1 MPSPAFDTHA
11 EIRKLQEAG
20 CAEEQAEAMVDLV
33 SRTPTDSRVLTRLD
47 GVDSRLDGI
56 DTRLDGIDTRLDGID
71 TRLDGI
77 DTRLDGIDTRLDG
90 IDTRLD
96 RFESSVDVR
105 FERLEGHV
113 DVCFERLDGRM
124 ENLQGRFDNLEDRV
138 KGMVTETMFVKEFAK
153 LYKHL
158 LIGGVGICA
167 VIVTAFAAALSTF
180 ITLSLS

>member
-1 MPSPAFDTHA
+1 MPSPAFDTPA

-33 SRTPTDSRVLTRLD
+33 SRTPTDPQVFKRFDRV
-47 GVDSRLDGI
+47 
-56 DTRLDGIDTRLDGID
+56 
-71 TRLDGI
+71 
-77 DTRLDGIDTRLDG
+77 
-90 IDTRLD
+90 DTRLD

-124 ENLQGRFDNLEDRV
+124 ENLEDRV

-167 VIVTAFAAALSTF
+167 VIVTAFAAVLTTF
-180 ITLSLS
+180 IALSLS

>member
-33 SRTPTDSRVLTRLD
+33 SRAPGDSRVLTRLD
-47 GVDSRLDGI
+47 GVD
-56 DTRLDGIDTRLDGID
+56 TRLGGVD

-105 FERLEGHV
+105 FERLG
-113 DVCFERLDGRM
+113 GRM
-124 ENLQGRFDNLEDRV
+124 ESLESRIGML
-138 KGMVTETMFVKEFAK
+138 KAAMVTETKFAQEFTK
-153 LYKHL
+153 LHKHL
-158 LIGGVGICA
+158 LIGGLGICA
-167 VIVTAFAAALSTF
+167 IIVTAFVAVVTTF
-180 ITLSLS
+180 IALSLS

>member
-33 SRTPTDSRVLTRLD
+33 SRAPGDSRVLTRLD
-47 GVDSRLDGI
+47 GV
-56 DTRLDGIDTRLDGID
+56 
-71 TRLDGI
+71 

-105 FERLEGHV
+105 FERLG
-113 DVCFERLDGRM
+113 GRM
-124 ENLQGRFDNLEDRV
+124 ESLESRIGML
-138 KGMVTETMFVKEFAK
+138 KAAMVTETKFAQEFTK
-153 LYKHL
+153 LHKHL
-158 LIGGVGICA
+158 LIGGLGICA
-167 VIVTAFAAALSTF
+167 IIVTAFVAVVTTF
-180 ITLSLS
+180 IALSLS

>member
-1 MPSPAFDTHA
+1 MPSPAFDTHT

-47 GVDSRLDGI
+47 GVDRRLDGV
-56 DTRLDGIDTRLDGID
+56 DK
-71 TRLDGI
+71 
-77 DTRLDGIDTRLDG
+77 RLDG

-105 FERLEGHV
+105 FERLEGRV
-113 DVCFERLDGRM
+113 DVGFERLEGRM
-124 ENLQGRFDNLEDRV
+124 ENLGDRMENLGDRV
-138 KGMVTETMFVKEFAK
+138 GAMVTETQFAQEFTK

-158 LIGGVGICA
+158 LIGAVGICGVILAAVAA
-167 VIVTAFAAALSTF
+167 VISVVV
-180 ITLSLS
+180 SLS